1 MIFNKTEME
10 PANILIIDDDPSKTE
25 VIQFILEELKQN
37 LITCISGRDGL
48 RVLLKTEIAV
58 ILLDVNMPGLDG
70 FETAALIRNR
80 PLTAPIP
87 ILFITAYN
95 QSEIDVAKGYT
106 IGAVDYIFTPID
118 PLILKSKVKVFVDLF
133 NYSKQITLQGE
144 QLRKQISEIEN
155 LNRKLLEVNEN
166 LEAFTSSV
174 SHDLRAPLRH
184 ITDFVDLLKKAGK
197 DRIDGKMV
205 NYMEIISSSAIKMG
219 KLIEE
224 LLQFSRLSNV
234 EIRKTK
240 VVPAA
245 LVQSILRENG
255 TEIGKYHCSFTIAD
269 LPEVFADA
277 TMLKQVFENL
287 ISNAI
292 KYSSR
297 KEHPAIRIG
306 SKKENGFTEFFVSDN
321 GIGFDMQFSN
331 RLFCIFQRLVPESD
345 YEGLGIGLA
354 IVKRIVEK
362 HGGSVSAI
370 GETGHGAT
378 FSFTIPLA

>member
-1 MIFNKTEME
+1 ME